1 MTPTKGLVESKRDRS
16 VRKQPWKRRKPF
28 RRFKTGKFNL
38 KRFIFKTLEVTH
50 HDDLPGKLFD
60 GFMIG
65 LISLN
70 VVAFAFETVYSISI
84 PYKSHFNNFEIFST
98 VIFTVEYGLR
108 LWSCTLARGYRHP
121 IFGRLKFVLMP
132 LSLIDLFSVLPLY
145 LFFFFPNWVFV
156 REIHLLRLA
165 RLLKIGRYS
174 ESIRTLGKVVASK
187 RSELLSATFTVFTL
201 LMISASLVYFA
212 EHAAQPELYPN
223 IPASMW
229 WSVVTLTSV
238 GYGDVYPITPFGK
251 LLGGVIAVLGLG
263 LVALPTGILASG
275 FAEEVQR
282 QRMAVKADGRSPE
295 GNALSL
301 SADSSA
307 AHKYCPHCGESLE

>member
-1 MTPTKGLVESKRDRS
+1 MIPTKKLNKQRS
-16 VRKQPWKRRKPF
+16 TTRRLQV
-28 RRFKTGKFNL
+28 GKFNL
-38 KRFIFKTLEVTH
+38 KRAVFKTLEVTH
-50 HDDLPGKLFD
+50 HEDLPGKLFD

-65 LISLN
+65 LISLS
-70 VVAFAFETVYSISI
+70 VVAFAFETVDSISI
-84 PYKSHFNNFEIFST
+84 PYKSRFNNFELFST
-98 VIFTVEYGLR
+98 VIFTIEYILR
-108 LWSCTLARGYRHP
+108 LWTCTLARGYRHP
-121 IFGRLKFVLMP
+121 IWGRLKFALTP
-132 LSLIDLFSVLPLY
+132 LSLIDLLAVLPLY
-145 LFFFFPNWVFV
+145 LFFFFPNLVFV
-156 REIHLLRLA
+156 LELHLLRLA

-174 ESIRTLGKVVASK
+174 ESIRTLGNVIASK
-187 RSELLSATFTVFTL
+187 RNDLLSAMFTVFTL

-212 EHAAQPELYPN
+212 EHAAQPDLFPN

-282 QRMAVKADGRSPE
+282 KQIQPK
-295 GNALSL
+295 
-301 SADSSA
+301 
-307 AHKYCPHCGESLE
+307 CPHCGKVLH

>member
-1 MTPTKGLVESKRDRS
+1 MTPIKRLN
-16 VRKQPWKRRKPF
+16 KQPRSTARRLQV
-28 RRFKTGKFNL
+28 GKFNL
-38 KRFIFKTLEVTH
+38 KQAIFKTLEVTH
-50 HDDLPGKLFD
+50 HDDLAGKLFD

-65 LISLN
+65 LISLS
-70 VVAFAFETVYSISI
+70 VIAFAFETVDSISI
-84 PYKSHFNNFEIFST
+84 PYKSRFNNFELFST
-98 VIFTVEYGLR
+98 VVFTIEYVLR
-108 LWSCTLARGYRHP
+108 LWTCTLERGFRHP
-121 IFGRLKFVLMP
+121 VWGRLKFALMP
-132 LSLIDLFSVLPLY
+132 LSLIDLLAILPLY
-145 LFFFFPNWVFV
+145 LFFFFPNLVFV
-156 REIHLLRLA
+156 LELHLLRLA

-174 ESIRTLGKVVASK
+174 ESIRTLGNVIASK
-187 RSELLSATFTVFTL
+187 RNDLLSAMFTVFTL

-212 EHAAQPELYPN
+212 EHAAQPDLFPN

-282 QRMAVKADGRSPE
+282 KQTQPK
-295 GNALSL
+295 
-301 SADSSA
+301 
-307 AHKYCPHCGESLE
+307 CPHCGKELH

>member
-1 MTPTKGLVESKRDRS
+1 MTETKSSPPNRNWQSIAVKERLV
-16 VRKQPWKRRKPF
+16 RRKKSPINYL
-28 RRFKTGKFNL
+28 RY
-38 KRFIFKTLEVTH
+38 FIFKILRVKH
-50 HDDLPGKLFD
+50 HDNMWGNAFD
-60 GFMIG
+60 NFMIA

-70 VVAFAFETVYSISI
+70 VIAFTFETVHSISI
-84 PYKSHFNNFEIFST
+84 PYKSYFNNFETIS
-98 VIFTVEYGLR
+98 VAIFTIEYFLR
-108 LWSCTLARGYRHP
+108 LWTCTLERRYRHR
-121 IFGRLKFVLMP
+121 IWGRIKFVFKP
-132 LSLIDLFSVLPLY
+132 LSAIDLLSILPYY
-145 LFFFFPNWVFV
+145 LFVFFPNLVFV

-174 ESIRTLGKVVASK
+174 QSMKTLSNVFAAK
-187 RSELLSATFTVFTL
+187 RHDLLSAIFTVFTL

-212 EHAAQPELYPN
+212 EHASQPELFSS

-238 GYGDVYPITPFGK
+238 GYGDVYPITPLGK

-282 QRMAVKADGRSPE
+282 KHNNPT
-295 GNALSL
+295 
-301 SADSSA
+301 
-307 AHKYCPHCGESLE
+307 CPHCGKHLE